1 MNRFNAAVCDS
12 ALLVGDTHCIQIQA
26 LLAGA
31 TAPLLGWHQSDH
43 ALSQITAELRRRR
56 EQGEPVHA
64 LHVLAHGRPGAFRIG
79 DQWIDAEAL
88 KRHAA
93 DLASWGVETIALW
106 SCHVGVDRD
115 YTALL
120 EELSGARLLS
130 TNSWIGR
137 DGQGQHLQLGDW
149 QLSDLMDAS
158 GWPEQFRLEDQN
170 WMVGCGCGKAD
181 QLQGRN
187 GRDVFRLD
195 GADVVTN
202 FEAGVDLLRVHSGAD
217 VRLEQHGSDVH
228 VIEAD
233 GTVHR
238 VLNTNTAAVQQGIE
252 SRLALNSSPQ
262 AGYQQTSVWALRN
275 QMARDSR
282 DLLLLDVRPLEIS
295 EADAIQG
302 AVRIPWPS
310 IESGVSLERVRA
322 LAGGKDV
329 HVICQKGG
337 WSAESSQFLADRGIA
352 VTNVKGGMDAWNEMQ
367 RAPAFMEKIGDPET
381 LEFNTISING
391 SNQGCADNEYLFV
404 ATGKPGGVVSFG
416 LTLAGESLP
425 LESQIFY
432 SQTQETWIPYDI
444 DSLTRLSD
452 EGDKGFGYLKVL
464 MGKQPADIR
473 SLDAQVRQYGIQ
485 LETDTPIVDVQYQ
498 MLHFDGAVPQADAI
512 WPGGKLLEATDPW
525 ENIDEGTRVENAYR
539 YTNLLPAL
547 QNNLGYRLEA
557 DVSLE
562 FNTSLKKFTF
572 DTNQQL
578 EDPSAG
584 DFDYANRFQ
593 PRFGD
598 GQDKTQG
605 AQDVSFDF
613 EFYLLN
619 EGTGKRQK
627 VFLKNFWVDVVD
639 LDTPKGNPHHEF
651 VSIPSL
657 GLASNEKGSA
667 SAAVIYT
674 LPKGAGNT
682 GEKGLDPDDPGQNTD
697 GFKNLIEVE
706 IDPKKGYT
714 NFLGS
719 PEWNVYHD
727 EDNKQKFSNHPA
739 GSVLLDYRQPVQNL
753 IFNAGTTGKMH
764 SGENPKDNAGN
775 PKTGGS
781 RNLSFSI
788 GNSFTAGDGFKPSGD
803 IQQASAS
810 ILLEDCPELGFDIE
824 GKGFCAKAGLGS
836 ELKLAEAQ
844 FVIAF
849 DEELVAAENFILD
862 LVGDGK
868 GGEFVLDQ
876 SNYKALNGNGEVVP
890 GGVILPDGGVPINGS
905 SSLGNEIVVK
915 EEVKSIEVYGS
926 WQTSS
931 NLSGKESVTLSLTR
945 VDLEGGVLTE
955 SGTAVLSD
963 NGLDDCPD
971 GTMPAPGYEITG
983 KGFCAKAGLGS
994 ELKLAEAQFVIAFD
1008 EELVAAEN
1016 FILDLVGDGKGGEFV
1031 LDQSNYKALNG
1042 NGEVVPGGVILPDGG
1057 VPINGSSSLGNE
1069 IVVKEEVKSIE
1080 VYGSWQTSSN
1090 LSGKES
1096 VTLSLTRVD
1105 LEGGVL
1111 TESGTAVLSDNGL
1124 DDCPP
1129 SQPSL
1134 SLFTLT
1140 AAGACLD
1147 ATESPEVVAA
1157 FKADDCDC
1165 SSMKMMAS
1173 SEASLALEGS
1183 DLADDLDGG
1192 SEDDDLSGGAGDD
1205 ELDGGAGD
1213 DELDGGFGVDV
1224 ISGGVGQD
1232 ELDGGAGDDVL
1243 NGGEGNDLIDGGE
1256 GDDLLSGGSGS
1267 DDFKISGGN
1276 DIIKDFNPLDFDK
1289 IVLPPAPLL
1298 PPGQMPVFTQ
1308 DGKDVSI
1315 RYQDWKTIVENAL
1328 LKDVV
1333 VAAKAD
1339 LCSFTFTVQS
1349 QGLGAVFDETF
1360 FYQFSSEQSL
1370 DNYQIVSAQLTSPF
1384 SNQSIDLDTSTSTGE
1399 FAVDAGWTEFRID
1412 VQVQA
1417 NEALSGDESLTL
1429 KLTNDAQVSFATAD
1443 LSDLDCLPEPE
1454 LPPDPTPEPPVLDV
1468 DGVAACEISETASPT
1483 DATFTFSVERSPANK
1498 QETYRYNFT
1507 ASGLAADGYSIDAIT
1522 INSGGVTVLTPG
1534 EASGQVQVAAG
1545 VSAFDVEVKVTA
1557 NEALSGQES
1566 LTLELGDE
1574 SGTANLSLLGCEKE
1588 PEPPAEV
1595 LDIDGRAA
1603 CVIEGASNGRDA
1615 IFAYTVAIDPS
1626 SSDAEFNYDFS
1637 ADGLAVD
1644 GYSIDVSYSTPSG
1657 LVRSTDLDQ
1666 ASKQG
1671 VIKVGPDVTRLDVEV
1686 RATATT
1692 QLTNNESLTFTIGDE
1707 SHTAT
1712 LGTEDCQVNA
1722 PDGTL
1727 YLLMDRSTSMLG
1739 SDPSTSDASINNR
1752 LEAQNRTAFAS
1763 FLQAATKAGY
1773 GFRLKGDSNFQLF
1786 GEKTLDAITNNGSL
1800 AIADALKNYELVD
1813 LPDDGRLAGELTV
1826 ELISFGYAVEHESV
1840 TFTQEDPIT
1849 GLEIAD
1855 AILLNT
1861 TPDQIYGNSI
1871 DGNAVWSER
1880 GLPQP
1885 DDRDLF
1891 SGDERSAS
1899 NLYAGT
1905 ELLGAMVGLEHRVNQ
1920 QLLSGKTGVDDFTF
1934 VTLTTDGRP
1943 ERRQW
1948 WDNRAGDGS
1957 GVNVAL
1963 PQVLGGDAISSSG
1976 LLYDNNGTPV
1986 LIAGNDGVQ
1995 LWPVMQ
2001 GQLNGAL
2008 DQLASGMADP
2018 ASQLQVRAIGTGD
2031 GSETNFP
2038 AIYGDLLANR
2048 LFSSGGSWSYDWSGS
2063 YQLPDFAG

>member
-682 GEKGLDPDDPGQNTD
+682 GEKGLDPDNPGQNTD

-824 GKGFCAKAGLGS
+824 
-836 ELKLAEAQ
+836 
-844 FVIAF
+844 
-849 DEELVAAENFILD
+849 
-862 LVGDGK
+862 
-868 GGEFVLDQ
+868 
-876 SNYKALNGNGEVVP
+876 
-890 GGVILPDGGVPINGS
+890 
-905 SSLGNEIVVK
+905 
-915 EEVKSIEVYGS
+915 
-926 WQTSS
+926 
-931 NLSGKESVTLSLTR
+931 
-945 VDLEGGVLTE
+945 
-955 SGTAVLSD
+955 
-963 NGLDDCPD
+963 
-971 GTMPAPGYEITG
+971 G